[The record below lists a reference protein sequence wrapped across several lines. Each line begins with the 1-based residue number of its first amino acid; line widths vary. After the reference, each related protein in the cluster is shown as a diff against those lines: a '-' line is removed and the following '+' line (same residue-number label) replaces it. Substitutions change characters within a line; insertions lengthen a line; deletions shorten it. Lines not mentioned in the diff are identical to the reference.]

1 MNAVETASVGDS
13 FGRGGFMGRTW
24 VLLFV
29 AIAMEIFAATAM
41 KLSAD
46 FTDVPWALAT
56 IVAYAASFLM
66 LSRVLM
72 RLPIGLTYGLWG
84 GIGTVTT
91 AVIGMV
97 LWGDPFNWL
106 LGVGMVLIIAGIA
119 ELARGFAL
127 ADKQAAV
134 EQISPQRD

>member
-1 MNAVETASVGDS
+1 MGLLGGRAVRHPAGLLPLLRIAARRLLDENA
-13 FGRGGFMGRTW
+13 
-24 VLLFV
+24 L
-29 AIAMEIFAATAM
+29 
-41 KLSAD
+41 
-46 FTDVPWALAT
+46 WALAT

-84 GIGTVTT
+84 GIGTVAT

-106 LGVGMVLIIAGIA
+106 LGVGMALIIAGIA

>member
-1 MNAVETASVGDS
+1 
-13 FGRGGFMGRTW
+13 
-24 VLLFV
+24 
-29 AIAMEIFAATAM
+29 M
-41 KLSAD
+41 KLSAG
-46 FTDVPWALAT
+46 FTDTPWALAT

-66 LSRVLM
+66 LSRMLM

-84 GIGTVTT
+84 GIGTVAT
-91 AVIGMV
+91 AVIGML

-127 ADKQAAV
+127 ADKQSAV